1 MLTYNLSAGK
11 EPLYQKL
18 YQNIKKDITSGK
30 LSANEKLPSRRALSE
45 NLGISTV
52 TVDNAYDQ
60 LMDEGYIYALP
71 KKGYFV
77 SDISLIAPAKAEA
90 SAAKVSDKK
99 SSKSATKP
107 QKAQKDQKGQKVP
120 KTRKEEYT
128 FDFSSNKPDQ
138 NSFPFSIWTKLMREN
153 LSERKEELLS
163 VSFCAGVYELRS
175 AIASYLAS
183 FRGIY
188 VSPDRVIIGAGT
200 EYLYA
205 LLIKLLGKDKKYCI
219 ENPGYRK
226 LAMIYEQE
234 GVEYCFAEMDK
245 DGILISDLID
255 KNPDVAH
262 ISPNHHFP
270 TGITMPIARRSA
282 LLNWAMEDNDRYIIE
297 DDYDSEFRYRGA
309 PIPPLMSIDKA
320 GKVIY
325 MNTFSKSLASTI
337 RISYM
342 VLPEQL
348 ADRFYET
355 LAFYSC
361 TVSTFDQY
369 TLADFIEKGYFEKH
383 INRMR
388 LKYKRKREEA
398 ISIIR
403 KGTDA
408 SYAELIENE
417 SGLYFILKLKS
428 KYSDS
433 EIKEKLK
440 AHKIKISAISDYY
453 MDDKDTEDD
462 DTEEKNLDVKN
473 LEDKDAENKKSA
485 KESQGRFIVDYS
497 NINLEELVRAVEI
510 VNEVLAR

>member
-1 MLTYNLSAGK
+1 MLTYNLSSGT

-18 YQNIKKDITSGK
+18 YLNIKKDITDGK

-77 SDISLIAPAKAEA
+77 SDISLIMPSDDKIIISGKRN
-90 SAAKVSDKK
+90 SAAKRVPYKK
-99 SSKSATKP
+99 T
-107 QKAQKDQKGQKVP
+107 
-120 KTRKEEYT
+120 EEYI

-153 LSERKEELLS
+153 LSGRKEELLS
-163 VSFCAGVYELRS
+163 VSFCAGVYELRN
-175 AIASYLAS
+175 AIASYLSS
-183 FRGIY
+183 FRGIN
-188 VSPDRVIIGAGT
+188 VSPDCIIIGAGT

-219 ENPGYRK
+219 ENPGYKK
-226 LAMIYEQE
+226 LAMVYEQE
-234 GVEYCFAEMDK
+234 GVEYCFAGMDK
-245 DGILISDLID
+245 NGILISDLLE

-270 TGITMPIARRSA
+270 TGITMPIARRND

-348 ADRFYET
+348 AERFYEK
-355 LAFYSC
+355 LSFYSC

-369 TLADFIEKGYFEKH
+369 TLAEFIEKGYFEKH

-398 ISIIR
+398 IGIIR
-403 KGTDA
+403 RGIDEK
-408 SYAELIENE
+408 YAELVENE
-417 SGLYFILKLKS
+417 SGLYFILRLKS
-428 KYSDS
+428 RYSDKT
-433 EIKEKLK
+433 IKEKLK
-440 AHKIKISAISDYY
+440 ARKIKISAISDYY
-453 MDDKDTEDD
+453 MDDK
-462 DTEEKNLDVKN
+462 EEQ
-473 LEDKDAENKKSA
+473 DKRTGR
-485 KESQGRFIVDYS
+485 ESQGRFIVDYS
-497 NINLEELVRAVEI
+497 NIDLKELSHAVEI
-510 VNEVLAR
+510 VNEVLVKEKS